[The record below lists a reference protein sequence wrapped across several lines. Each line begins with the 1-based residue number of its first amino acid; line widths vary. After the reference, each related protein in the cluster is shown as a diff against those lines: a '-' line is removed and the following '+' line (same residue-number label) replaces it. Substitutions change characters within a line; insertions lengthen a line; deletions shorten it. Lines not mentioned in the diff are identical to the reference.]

1 LPPQSEKRYTLKLS
15 VNIKPW
21 YSIVLHNT
29 VHCGRQGRDDSS
41 SRRHAKTMV
50 EIDQASM
57 YVTQFHLAI
66 TNKDLLSKTNK
77 ESIETIEK

>member
-1 LPPQSEKRYTLKLS
+1 
-15 VNIKPW
+15 VA
-21 YSIVLHNT
+21 
-29 VHCGRQGRDDSS
+29 GRDEMILALEDMQ
-41 SRRHAKTMV
+41 KQWLK
-50 EIDQASM
+50 IDQASM